1 MAKAENELEIKA
13 RKFIIKSKSA
23 FQQFIERDKVDSV
36 GVSSCEEKE
45 DGVFEFTG
53 PVNLKSPT
61 GKEKTF
67 EYNAKVTV
75 DDDGKCTLSDIKV
88 RPF

>member
-1 MAKAENELEIKA
+1 MSKEINREEKAT
-13 RKFIIKSKSA
+13 KFVLGSKSA
-23 FQQFIERDKVDSV
+23 FQQYIERDKVDSV
-36 GVSSCEEKE
+36 GVSSCVEK
-45 DGVFEFTG
+45 DGLFEFTG

-67 EYNAKVTV
+67 EYTALVNV
-75 DDDGKCTLSDIKV
+75 DDDGKCSFTDIKV